1 MIRRALAVAVG
12 LFAVC
17 FAVTAQ
23 QTNRSGPMRNR
34 AVPREQ
40 LHAPIRFD
48 PALALSLYQP
58 NALSANDSF
67 LFRKGPVHTWSDGG
81 RLASE
86 NALAEIGMATIDV
99 FPAAYLPPPNAFGSA
114 SPNRAGAP
122 SNQRPGN
129 FGSDPKDSPEMMF
142 SPPDRFYYGGEVGF
156 MYGRWSGKGSGDMM
170 ESYIMG
176 TAGNDHFQITAG
188 AAFENWSG
196 NGARFRSFAL
206 PR

>member
-1 MIRRALAVAVG
+1 MNCRMIRSALAVTVG
-12 LFAVC
+12 LFAC
-17 FAVTAQ
+17 FPVAGQ
-23 QTNRSGPMRNR
+23 QANRPR
-34 AVPREQ
+34 AT
-40 LHAPIRFD
+40 D
-48 PALALSLYQP
+48 PAFGLGLYQP
-58 NALSANDSF
+58 KSFSANDSF
-67 LFRKGPVHTWSDGG
+67 LLRKGPVHTWSDGG

-86 NALAEIGMATIDV
+86 NALAEIGMAAIDI
-99 FPAAYLPPPNAFGSA
+99 FPTAYLQPPNAFGPA

-188 AAFENWSG
+188 AAYEQWSG
-196 NGARFRSFAL
+196 NGSRFRSFV